1 MTHLPRVN
9 VDVRPLGADAAVLI
23 TPDGR
28 MFEIGRSAAD
38 VVRGLEDFAATPPSG
53 SPPWPEL
60 AALLT
65 STGSLIETPQTP
77 ALPAEPPRNSVLP
90 TEPPRNSVPP
100 TEPPQ
105 TPVSPDEHPQT
116 PVSPADTSQAPV
128 LLADAVLRPIVAGL
142 AAPDEQV
149 LLLGDDLPPDR
160 PLALLSTRFD
170 PELLARAD
178 DRRTGAWSCFF
189 LDRGRCY
196 FGPAVEPGR
205 TAPYRDL
212 LTRRACVTQRPDLA
226 EALLR
231 PSLTGGLRPPPPDVL
246 TWLVSM
252 FLVELRRWLA
262 GEPCALAG
270 NEIEVDPAGPRIRLH
285 PFLPLPSSP
294 FPEVVNH
301 RVTGTDLLL
310 GDRLGIVAATR
321 VVEHDPS
328 TPRALTTV
336 QADVADMSR
345 RFPWATNVLCGAST
359 FGDVA
364 GARAAAIGESV
375 ERYCANWIQPERLR
389 QASYAELCQDG
400 ENALAPES
408 IVLFSEEQY
417 AADGFPFVRFDAGLP
432 VHWIQGRSLTHDR
445 PIWVPASLAYCNYY
459 VGPYYHEP
467 VTNPLYYAGVA
478 AGESF
483 DDAVRSGLEEVIER
497 DATMVWWAN
506 LPALPSLEPT
516 PRLAALF
523 DGTPGQ
529 RAWLVPL
536 PNEFGVPVVAG
547 VVEHVEERILTIG
560 FGCRDTVDTAAEKS
574 WAEAL
579 TLQEIARDL
588 QDPGGLYWEAVRAG
602 RKTRHF
608 MHEWRADRAYLDSFR
623 PDFRDVGDL
632 ECQLQVNLDPRAVER
647 VRGRLGDGT
656 TIPASAVPALPDR
669 SLSTYRRRV
678 ERAGHEV
685 IAVDLTTP
693 DVAAAGLHVT
703 RTLVP
708 GLAGNFAAAFPY
720 LGADRLRDAA
730 AKLGWPART
739 ELNVF
744 PLPHA

>member
-1 MTHLPRVN
+1 MKHIPRVN
-9 VDVRPLGADAAVLI
+9 VDVRPLGEDATVLI

-28 MFEIGRSAAD
+28 MFEIERPAAD
-38 VVRGLEDFAATPPSG
+38 VVRALEDLAATPPDAT
-53 SPPWPEL
+53 PPWPEL

-65 STGSLIETPQTP
+65 STGSLIETPRT
-77 ALPAEPPRNSVLP
+77 
-90 TEPPRNSVPP
+90 
-100 TEPPQ
+100 
-105 TPVSPDEHPQT
+105 
-116 PVSPADTSQAPV
+116 PV
-128 LLADAVLRPIVAGL
+128 LLADATLHPIVTRL
-142 AAPDEQV
+142 ALPGEQT
-149 LLLGDDLPPDR
+149 LLLDGDVPLDR

-170 PELLARAD
+170 PELLSQVD
-178 DRRTGAWSCFF
+178 DRRSQPWTCFF
-189 LDRGRCY
+189 LDQGRCY
-196 FGPAVEPGR
+196 FGPAIEPGR

-226 EALLR
+226 DALLS

-246 TWLVSM
+246 TYLVAM

-270 NEIEVDPAGPRIRLH
+270 NEIEVDPTGPQIRLH
-285 PFLPLPSSP
+285 PLLPLPGSP
-294 FPEVVNH
+294 APEVINH
-301 RVTGTDLLL
+301 RLTGADLLL
-310 GDRLGIVAATR
+310 DDRIGIVAATR
-321 VVEHDPS
+321 VIEHGPAI
-328 TPRALTTV
+328 PRALTTV
-336 QADVADMSR
+336 QADVADMGR

-375 ERYCANWIQPERLR
+375 ERYCANWIQPELLRKASYTELR
-389 QASYAELCQDG
+389 QAG

-408 IVLFSEEQY
+408 IVLFSEAQY
-417 AADGFPFVRFDAGLP
+417 AADGFPFVRFGADLP
-432 VHWIQGRSLTHDR
+432 VQWIAGRSLTHDR

-516 PRLAALF
+516 PRLATVFGGL
-523 DGTPGQ
+523 PHQ
-529 RAWLVPL
+529 RAWLIPL
-536 PNEFGVPVVAG
+536 PNEFDVPVIAG
-547 VVEHVEERILTIG
+547 VVEHIGDQILTIG
-560 FGCRDTVDTAAEKS
+560 FGCRDTLELAAEKA

-588 QDPGGLYWEAVRAG
+588 QDPDGLYWEAVHAG
-602 RKTRHF
+602 RKARHF

-632 ECQLQVNLDPRAVER
+632 ECQMQVNLDPRAVER
-647 VRGRLGDGT
+647 VRSWLDSGT
-656 TIPASAVPALPDR
+656 TIPASSVSTMPDR
-669 SLSTYRRRV
+669 SLSTYRQRV
-678 ERAGHEV
+678 EQAGYEV

-720 LGADRLRDAA
+720 LGADRLRNAA
-730 AKLGWPART
+730 VKLGWPART

>member
-1 MTHLPRVN
+1 MKHIPRVN
-9 VDVRPLGADAAVLI
+9 VDVRPLGEDATVLI

-28 MFEIGRSAAD
+28 MFEIERPAAD
-38 VVRGLEDFAATPPSG
+38 VVRALEDLAATPPG
-53 SPPWPEL
+53 ASPPWPEL
-60 AALLT
+60 TGLLV
-65 STGSLIETPQTP
+65 STGSLVETP
-77 ALPAEPPRNSVLP
+77 
-90 TEPPRNSVPP
+90 
-100 TEPPQ
+100 
-105 TPVSPDEHPQT
+105 
-116 PVSPADTSQAPV
+116 QAPV
-128 LLADAVLRPIVAGL
+128 LLADADLHPIVTRL
-142 AAPDEQV
+142 AAPAEQTHPIG
-149 LLLGDDLPPDR
+149 GDVPLDR
-160 PLALLSTRFD
+160 PLALLTTRFD
-170 PELLARAD
+170 PELLLRVD
-178 DRRTGAWSCFF
+178 DQHTGPWTCFF
-189 LDRGRCY
+189 LDQGKCY
-196 FGPAVEPGR
+196 FGPAIEPGR

-226 EALLR
+226 DALLH

-246 TWLVSM
+246 TYLVSM

-270 NEIEVDPAGPRIRLH
+270 NEVEVDPAGPGIRLH
-285 PFLPLPSSP
+285 PFLPLPRSSY
-294 FPEVVNH
+294 PEVINH
-301 RVTGTDLLL
+301 RITGADLLL
-310 GDRLGIVAATR
+310 DDRIGIVAATR
-321 VVEHDPS
+321 AIEHDAS
-328 TPRALTTV
+328 IPRALTTV
-336 QADVADMSR
+336 QADVADMNR

-375 ERYCANWIQPERLR
+375 ERYCANWIQPELLRKASYAKLR
-389 QASYAELCQDG
+389 QAG

-408 IVLFSEEQY
+408 IVLFSEAQY
-417 AADGFPFVRFDAGLP
+417 AADGFPFVRFDGDLP
-432 VHWIQGRSLTHDR
+432 VHWIAGRSLTHDR
-445 PIWVPASLAYCNYY
+445 PVWVPASLAYCNYY

-467 VTNPLYYAGVA
+467 VTNPLYYSGVA

-497 DATMVWWAN
+497 DATMVWWAH

-523 DGTPGQ
+523 DGTPCQ
-529 RAWLVPL
+529 RAWLIQL
-536 PNEFGVPVVAG
+536 ANEFDVPVVAG
-547 VVEHVEERILTIG
+547 VVEHTSDQILTIG
-560 FGCRDTVDTAAEKS
+560 FGCRDTVELAAEKA

-588 QDPGGLYWEAVRAG
+588 QNPDGLYWEAVRAG

-632 ECQLQVNLDPRAVER
+632 ECQMQVNLDPRAVER
-647 VRGRLGDGT
+647 VRSWLDSGI
-656 TIPASAVPALPDR
+656 TIPASSVSTMPDR
-669 SLSTYRRRV
+669 SLSTYRQRV
-678 ERAGHEV
+678 EQAGYEV

-693 DVAAAGLHVT
+693 DVAATGLHVT

-720 LGADRLRDAA
+720 LGADRLRNAA
-730 AKLGWPART
+730 VKLGWPART